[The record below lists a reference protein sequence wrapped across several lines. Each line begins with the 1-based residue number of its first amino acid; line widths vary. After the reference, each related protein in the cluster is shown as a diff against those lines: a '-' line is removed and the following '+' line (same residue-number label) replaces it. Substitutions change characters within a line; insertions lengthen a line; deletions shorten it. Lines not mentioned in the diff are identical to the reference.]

1 MGVMGGREREEA
13 EVCVC
18 GVLYEKRMK
27 KKKME
32 GNFHNQSRV

>member
-1 MGVMGGREREEA
+1 MGYWEEGRERKLRLG
-13 EVCVC
+13 